1 MRMKSRLGRAR
12 QIGRSTPSRIPDDC
26 RVSNAHLTELG
37 PDRHIERPAT
47 MDLNFGTP
55 ARLERQ
61 IAQDLMETQSE
72 FDLSMPGGDTR
83 DISASLTT
91 TRTPL
96 APSNRHNSS
105 FSRPSD
111 SSDVSVTSPAKHTHL
126 ATPHAN
132 RRPVTLAAAVHNAQ
146 QDYAHRSTHDTNAT
160 GLSTSSSASSI
171 SDSPHS
177 AQFPDPY
184 AHVRSTSPPLTSTP
198 QRTIGASSTVG
209 SRTRTTMTARP
220 NRSSSIENTASH
232 RHDDTTKASTSR
244 GARSTRSA
252 SAVLDDLTES
262 SIAPEEASDRD
273 RESRASSSRLHD
285 AQPQQHESDGR
296 DFVVHDA
303 PTAPLT
309 SRSMSPALTQPG
321 SAAASDG
328 IDWRQRRAQRRQL
341 VRNDESA
348 VDEDETQHD
357 AEPDTYTR
365 ASSQPTATVATR
377 ADSVAETEYTA
388 TAYSSP
394 AAARLA
400 RQGLIAAGAPQ
411 RQDTKSATSTPSR
424 PLQTDLATPKHASA
438 SEERARMKQYLLNSV
453 KATDRSRSR
462 TGRSSDAHLD
472 AIERLKAQAQLHRT
486 PGSLSEGD
494 ARTIDNG
501 SPATSTDPT
510 PRRRMDRL
518 GKANTFAAGRT
529 PLPKGGVAELLRRG
543 ALFGVADSSDAS
555 TAAVDSP
562 LRAAPHGVE
571 AVKDDEVASA
581 VGSTTTYSEA
591 SSNDLALA
599 PNGSKHGAMG
609 LRANTSFPGLGAA
622 DAGTEAN
629 SVARPRVDAAKLALY
644 QSKLNARLDAENDE
658 LKRERDHLLNKIAQL
673 QAGSSNEAVSDQLQ
687 AERQRADALDKEAQ
701 ELADLLDEKERE
713 LESLKTS
720 QDTPPS
726 SDSREQELQDEIEEL
741 QSLLKEREEDL
752 EEMEARLDRER
763 AQMEEQVQQAK
774 AFSFQTLDKIETER
788 DQALERVEQLQAEL
802 SGLRSRERDTAST
815 AAHDQVRVDGDSAL
829 QLRVQELETE
839 TERLHK
845 ELESQTT
852 LEVEALRE
860 QSKSDA
866 ARIRGLER
874 RLNAANAQA
883 SKGGSSGDRSDDDQ
897 ALQLASLREELRDAQ
912 AHIAD
917 LEVKAQDGKTS
928 GSSSLHNERIRFLE
942 HQKAELEDRVQ
953 QYREMISKGVG
964 TNLANLSKNGD
975 GGDAASLPP
984 VTPGRTNLGS
994 SPLPKSVM
1002 SLRNISAVKTPRSP
1016 GPLSE
1021 ASWLYN
1027 ESSLGA
1033 ANVVDRITYLEG
1045 ALDEANASID
1055 AKLQQLDDAGVAH
1068 LTLADRLQ
1076 QAHERI
1082 AELEAEIE
1090 RLRVLGGH
1098 SGDTSQAS
1106 PNKSVSQRQK
1116 VFADV
1121 HAQLEGLKSRWAAD
1135 HDKLQ
1140 QRERELERRERE
1152 LQDRSTEKRQYQE
1165 VLAELNRFKEAASS
1179 LQQDLQNERA
1189 KQRSKLAETRA
1200 VSQQKNS
1207 IEGSLSRT
1215 QAELEAVKRKL
1226 EEKMGGLE
1234 DLGRQ
1239 YMEKAVQPESTLGR
1253 RERAQLDSQTEQLA
1267 DRFQAAQT
1275 EVEVLKAE
1283 RNDLLTQRADLHRK
1297 FAAANENYEQ
1307 VLADLATSRAALA
1320 EHQTQLDE
1328 QIEQM
1333 EAAHA
1338 ALRSKKAAYEEIAG
1352 DRDRL
1357 RAERD
1362 LIVHDVGMFEQELRR
1377 LRREA
1382 DRQGADLEALR
1393 AEREQARRQL
1403 ASDEQVKDRER
1414 AEFMAQVRTLVEQ
1427 LKSKTHE
1434 VDRIKR
1440 KLDDLERSRTS
1451 VVAAPPPYVE
1461 DHSLIAARKM
1471 HEAECKGL
1479 LLQIKYLKLKL
1490 NREMDLRADLVHQ
1503 KQYISLLLQG
1513 FTRSDKQLGK
1523 LIFDLNLQSP
1533 DRDARRRPDQVTRRW
1548 SKALNATLAVARMQI
1563 SANKAKQVKEIKMNL
1578 SKAHE
1583 EVQSRRNVGRGSN
1596 AHDRQS
1602 GTAAAGV
1609 VERKSGLG
1617 SWQHAMK
1624 G

>member
-1 MRMKSRLGRAR
+1 
-12 QIGRSTPSRIPDDC
+12 
-26 RVSNAHLTELG
+26 
-37 PDRHIERPAT
+37 

-83 DISASLTT
+83 DISASMTAL
-91 TRTPL
+91 RTPL

-111 SSDVSVTSPAKHTHL
+111 SSEASVTSPAKHTHL

-132 RRPVTLAAAVHNAQ
+132 RQPVTLAAAVHNAQ
-146 QDYAHRSTHDTNAT
+146 QQSKHHAHAM
-160 GLSTSSSASSI
+160 STSSSTSSV

-184 AHVRSTSPPLTSTP
+184 SHVRSTSPPLTSTP
-198 QRTIGASSTVG
+198 QRTNGAASTVG
-209 SRTRTTMTARP
+209 SRSRTIMTARP
-220 NRSSSIENTASH
+220 LRPSSAEDTATH
-232 RHDDTTKASTSR
+232 RFDETTKTSTSR
-244 GARSTRSA
+244 ATRSARSA

-262 SIAPEEASDRD
+262 SIAPQDMSDGEQDTRAAS
-273 RESRASSSRLHD
+273 
-285 AQPQQHESDGR
+285 PQSLENQARQHQQDGR
-296 DFVVHDA
+296 DFVVYDA
-303 PTAPLT
+303 A
-309 SRSMSPALTQPG
+309 SPPPAMHSATPQSE
-321 SAAASDG
+321 SAATGDA
-328 IDWRQRRAQRRQL
+328 IDWNQRRAQRRQL

-348 VDEDETQHD
+348 VDDDETRMHSDTD
-357 AEPDTYTR
+357 ADEQ
-365 ASSQPTATVATR
+365 SSAQPTGTVATR
-377 ADSVAETEYTA
+377 AESVAETDHTA

-400 RQGLIAAGAPQ
+400 RQGLIANTAAASRPTP
-411 RQDTKSATSTPSR
+411 DSATSTPSR
-424 PLQTDLATPKHASA
+424 PLHAQLATPKHATP

-453 KATDRSRSR
+453 KATERTRSR
-462 TGRSSDAHLD
+462 TGRSSDAHLE

-494 ARTIDNG
+494 AATLETG

-543 ALFGVADSSDAS
+543 ALFGVSDSSAAS
-555 TAAVDSP
+555 SVAAQSP
-562 LRAAPHGVE
+562 LRAGPQVAE
-571 AVKDDEVASA
+571 SAKDDEVASA

-591 SSNDLALA
+591 SSNDLALV

-622 DAGTEAN
+622 DAGTQAN

-644 QSKLNARLDAENDE
+644 QSKLNARLDAENEE
-658 LKRERDHLLNKIAQL
+658 LKRERDQLLNKLAQL
-673 QAGSSNEAVSDQLQ
+673 EAGSSGQSTPAQVEAVVQQLQ

-701 ELADLLDEKERE
+701 ELADLLDDKERE
-713 LESLKTS
+713 LETLKNS
-720 QDTPPS
+720 QGAPRNDQE
-726 SDSREQELQDEIEEL
+726 REHQLQDEIHEL

-752 EEMEARLDRER
+752 EELEARLERER
-763 AQMEEQVQQAK
+763 EQMEEQVQQAK
-774 AFSFQTLDKIETER
+774 AFSFQTLDKIESER
-788 DQALERVEQLQAEL
+788 DQALERVQELQQQLSEL
-802 SGLRSRERDTAST
+802 RHS
-815 AAHDQVRVDGDSAL
+815 DSSQNGGQNAAL
-829 QLRVQELETE
+829 QHRLQELQDENQGLT
-839 TERLHK
+839 K
-845 ELESQTT
+845 ELEDRIESSKQT
-852 LEVEALRE
+852 ESEIQSLRE
-860 QSKSDA
+860 QGNSDA

-874 RLNAANAQA
+874 RLNAANAQL
-883 SKGGSSGDRSDDDQ
+883 SKSGSTGDDADDTQ
-897 ALQLASLREELRDAQ
+897 AMQLESLRAQ
-912 AHIAD
+912 LQEAKAYIAD
-917 LEVKAQDGKTS
+917 LENRADEQKPPA
-928 GSSSLHNERIRFLE
+928 SSSVQEEKIQFLE
-942 HQKAELEDRVQ
+942 RQKAELEDRVQ

-964 TNLANLSKNGD
+964 TNLANLSNAEARGVA
-975 GGDAASLPP
+975 GSVPP
-984 VTPGRTNLGS
+984 VTPGRTALGS

-1033 ANVVDRITYLEG
+1033 ANVVDRIAYLEG

-1055 AKLQQLDDAGVAH
+1055 AKLQQLDEAGVAH
-1068 LTLADRLQ
+1068 LTLAERLQ
-1076 QAHERI
+1076 QAHQRI

-1090 RLRVLGGH
+1090 RLRTLGGQ
-1098 SGDTSQAS
+1098 SGDTSTAS

-1121 HAQLEGLKSRWAAD
+1121 HAQLEALKSRWAAD

-1140 QRERELERRERE
+1140 QRERDLERRERE
-1152 LQDRSTEKRQYQE
+1152 LQDRSTEKRQYQD

-1179 LQQDLQNERA
+1179 LQQDLQHERA
-1189 KQRSKLAETRA
+1189 KQRSKLAETKA
-1200 VSQQKNS
+1200 ASHHKDS

-1215 QAELEAVKRKL
+1215 QAELDVVKRKL
-1226 EEKMGGLE
+1226 DEKMGGLE

-1239 YMEKAVQPESTLGR
+1239 YMEKAVQPESTIGR
-1253 RERAQLDSQTEQLA
+1253 RERAQLDSQTERLA
-1267 DRFQAAQT
+1267 ERFKAAQN
-1275 EVEVLKAE
+1275 EVEQLKAE
-1283 RNDLLTQRADLHRK
+1283 RNELLTQRVDLHQK
-1297 FAAANENYEQ
+1297 YAAANENYEQ
-1307 VLADLATSRAALA
+1307 VLADLAASRSALA
-1320 EHQTQLDE
+1320 EHQAQLDE

-1338 ALRSKKAAYEEIAG
+1338 ALRSKKVAYEKIAG

-1393 AEREQARRQL
+1393 AEREQARRRL
-1403 ASDEQVKDRER
+1403 ASDEQAKDRER
-1414 AEFMAQVRTLVEQ
+1414 AEFMMQVRTLVDQ
-1427 LKSKTHE
+1427 LKSKTQE
-1434 VDRIKR
+1434 VDRIKT
-1440 KLDDLERSRTS
+1440 KLDQLERSQTAG
-1451 VVAAPPPYVE
+1451 AALD
-1461 DHSLIAARKM
+1461 DHSLHAARQM

-1490 NREMDLRADLVHQ
+1490 NREMDLRSDLTHQ

-1523 LIFDLNLQSP
+1523 LIFDLNLQHPS
-1533 DRDARRRPDQVTRRW
+1533 RDTRKRSDEVQRRW
-1548 SKALNATLAVARMQI
+1548 AKALNAALAVARMQML
-1563 SANKAKQVKEIKMNL
+1563 AKKADKLKEIKGSL
-1578 SKAHE
+1578 QKAHQ
-1583 EVQSRRNVGRGSN
+1583 EVQSRRSVGPASN
-1596 AHDRQS
+1596 A
-1602 GTAAAGV
+1602 GTAATPALTGLKAGLAAGN
-1609 VERKSGLG
+1609 R
-1617 SWQHAMK
+1617 H
-1624 G
+1624 

>member
-1 MRMKSRLGRAR
+1 
-12 QIGRSTPSRIPDDC
+12 
-26 RVSNAHLTELG
+26 
-37 PDRHIERPAT
+37 

-96 APSNRHNSS
+96 ASSNRHNSS

-146 QDYAHRSTHDTNAT
+146 HEYAHRNTHDANAT
-160 GLSTSSSASSI
+160 GMSTTSSASSI
-171 SDSPHS
+171 SDSPRS

-184 AHVRSTSPPLTSTP
+184 SHVRSTSPPLTSTP

-220 NRSSSIENTASH
+220 NRSSSVEDTATH

-244 GARSTRSA
+244 GAPSARSA

-273 RESRASSSRLHD
+273 GESRASSPRRHD
-285 AQPQQHESDGR
+285 AQSQQRESDGR

-303 PTAPLT
+303 PTAALT
-309 SRSMSPALTQPG
+309 SQSMSPALSQPN

-341 VRNDESA
+341 VQNDESA
-348 VDEDETQHD
+348 IDEDETQPD
-357 AEPDTYTR
+357 AEPDTHTR

-388 TAYSSP
+388 TANSSP

-400 RQGLIAAGAPQ
+400 RQGLITAGALH
-411 RQDTKSATSTPSR
+411 RQDTNSATSTPSR

-494 ARTIDNG
+494 ARNTENG
-501 SPATSTDPT
+501 SPATSLDPT

-562 LRAAPHGVE
+562 LRAAPDAVE

-658 LKRERDHLLNKIAQL
+658 LKRERDQLLNKIAQL
-673 QAGSSNEAVSDQLQ
+673 QAGSSSEAVNDQLQ

-720 QDTPPS
+720 QDSPPS
-726 SDSREQELQDEIEEL
+726 SEGREQELQDEIEEL

-802 SGLRSRERDTAST
+802 SGLRSRERDTAL
-815 AAHDQVRVDGDSAL
+815 AAGHDQVRVEGDPAL

-839 TERLHK
+839 TERLLK

-852 LEVEALRE
+852 PEVEALRE

-883 SKGGSSGDRSDDDQ
+883 SKRGPSGDRSDDDDQ
-897 ALQLASLREELRDAQ
+897 ATQLESLRDELRDARS
-912 AHIAD
+912 HIAD
-917 LEVKAQDGKTS
+917 LEARVQDGKMSETS
-928 GSSSLHNERIRFLE
+928 SIQDERIRFLE
-942 HQKAELEDRVQ
+942 RQKAELEDRVQ

-975 GGDAASLPP
+975 SGDAASLPP

-1033 ANVVDRITYLEG
+1033 ANVVDRIAYLEG

-1068 LTLADRLQ
+1068 LTLAERLQ

-1215 QAELEAVKRKL
+1215 QAELEAVKRRL

-1275 EVEVLKAE
+1275 EVEMLKAE
-1283 RNDLLTQRADLHRK
+1283 RNDLLTQRAVLHRK

-1307 VLADLATSRAALA
+1307 VLADLAASRTALA

-1451 VVAAPPPYVE
+1451 VIAAPPPYVE

-1490 NREMDLRADLVHQ
+1490 NREMDLRADLAHQ

-1523 LIFDLNLQSP
+1523 LIFDLNLQGP
-1533 DRDARRRPDQVTRRW
+1533 DRDARRRSDQVTRRW
-1548 SKALNATLAVARMQI
+1548 SKALNATLAVARMQV
-1563 SANKAKQVKEIKMNL
+1563 SAKKAKQVKEIKMNL
-1578 SKAHE
+1578 NKAHE

-1596 AHDRQS
+1596 AHDRQR

-1617 SWQHAMK
+1617 SWQHLMK